1 MTLAVGAPDS
11 ASVITFGDL
20 GRDGLLVKPKQEQG
34 GKFGKRTVQ
43 MILDHFNTNKDFY
56 NISLDTPEL
65 TSKKL
70 RTWMRSNGWKKSHFK
85 EGEVR
90 SSPRKKARKDTLSSG
105 LPLGDADAD
114 ADDDDD
120 DDDDDE
126 EDSDDGEETATQVQP
141 GAATG
146 A

>member
-1 MTLAVGAPDS
+1 
-11 ASVITFGDL
+11 
-20 GRDGLLVKPKQEQG
+20 
-34 GKFGKRTVQ
+34 
-43 MILDHFNTNKDFY
+43 
-56 NISLDTPEL
+56 
-65 TSKKL
+65 
-70 RTWMRSNGWKKSHFK
+70 MRSNGWKKSHFK